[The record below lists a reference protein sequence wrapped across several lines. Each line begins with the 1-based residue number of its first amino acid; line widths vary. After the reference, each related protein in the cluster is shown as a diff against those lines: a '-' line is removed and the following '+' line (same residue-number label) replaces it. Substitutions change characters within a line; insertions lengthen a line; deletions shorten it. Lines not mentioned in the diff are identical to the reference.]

1 MDGEEIVCTAEHPFY
16 VVGKGFVPARELNEG
31 DNLISSDGVQVKT
44 DFLKIEYLQFSET
57 TYNFEVEDFHTYY
70 VSKNYFLTHNKCWEW
85 GKGSYHTSE
94 DSLRDHALRHAEK
107 LGLNPKDIV
116 AYLKKA
122 TNFAD
127 TVVQRGVKASK
138 YVEGFTVNIRRYVY
152 LGKYIDMDKINKV
165 IVSFGVI

>member
-1 MDGEEIVCTAEHPFY
+1 MC
-16 VVGKGFVPARELNEG
+16 R
-31 DNLISSDGVQVKT
+31 
-44 DFLKIEYLQFSET
+44 
-57 TYNFEVEDFHTYY
+57 
-70 VSKNYFLTHNKCWEW
+70 KNYFLTHNKCWEW

-94 DSLRDHALRHAEK
+94 DSLRDHALRHAKK

-116 AYLKKA
+116 AYLKKKA
-122 TNFAD
+122 TNLQIQLFKE
-127 TVVQRGVKASK
+127 VLKQSK